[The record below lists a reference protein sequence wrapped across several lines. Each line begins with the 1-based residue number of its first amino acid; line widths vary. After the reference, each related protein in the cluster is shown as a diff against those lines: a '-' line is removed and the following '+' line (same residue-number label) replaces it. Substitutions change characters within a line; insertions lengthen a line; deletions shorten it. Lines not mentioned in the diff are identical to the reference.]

1 MPKPI
6 SPFEGMDIRSLLD
19 SAATAR
25 SGQTFLIWEPFSGEG
40 RQWTYDQFV
49 ERARRFAAGIV
60 AQGTKAGDRILIH
73 LDNCPESLIAWLGCA
88 YAGAVPITTNAR
100 STQRRIALA
109 G

>member
-49 ERARRFAAGIV
+49 ERARRFASQV
-60 AQGTKAGDRILIH
+60 RYLK
-73 LDNCPESLIAWLGCA
+73 SLEA
-88 YAGAVPITTNAR
+88 AR
-100 STQRRIALA
+100 SENSVAR
-109 G
+109 